1 MEGLERLLLL
11 LLTIIVN
18 PPPAMTLRYH
28 VHTTPL
34 A

>member
-11 LLTIIVN
+11 SIIVN
-18 PPPAMTLRYH
+18 PPPATTLRYH